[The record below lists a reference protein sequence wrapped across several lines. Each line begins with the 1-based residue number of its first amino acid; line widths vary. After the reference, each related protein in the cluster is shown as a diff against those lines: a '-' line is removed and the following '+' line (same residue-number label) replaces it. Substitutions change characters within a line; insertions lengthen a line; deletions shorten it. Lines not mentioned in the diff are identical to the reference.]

1 MAWKKGDKNQYI
13 FFRSII
19 FFVEIRLEKE
29 CIRFSVALAGYAKS
43 ALVKL
48 HQLSYVFMMRLLCLQ
63 VTVSSHHPLSMISL
77 LSMVHTFYVQV
88 TDDDPDSIT
97 ATLRARL
104 TSNDPNL
111 TTSERLQIRQFLEA
125 YQQEG

>member
-1 MAWKKGDKNQYI
+1 MYK
-13 FFRSII
+13 FFCS
-19 FFVEIRLEKE
+19 L
-29 CIRFSVALAGYAKS
+29 SGLYAKS

-48 HQLSYVFMMRLLCLQ
+48 HQLSYVFMMRLLQ
-63 VTVSSHHPLSMISL
+63 VTVSSHHPLSMISI

-97 ATLRARL
+97 AALRARL

-125 YQQEG
+125 SLSC